1 MKKWSENF
9 NIPLPE
15 CVKCGTCCICASP
28 SASYLTLLEKA
39 AAGEDFARD
48 FFSIFVPYK
57 NIEEVKALYPNII
70 ERSIKSS
77 EIGGSKTKPE
87 DLVFYKCRYYSK
99 EKQCLI
105 YEDRPDLCRDFPG
118 TPYVILGEKCAYY
131 NWAKECRKKY
141 KDLMQELDN
150 LKKYKKE
157 LDNLKYQQKAIKL
170 NYQLKKIPEEYKF
183 MWLCP
188 SMSIISPGKSWFKA
202 YKDKNEKS

>member
-15 CVKCGTCCICASP
+15 CAQCGTCCNCASP
-28 SASYLTLLEKA
+28 SASYLKLLEKA
-39 AAGEDFARD
+39 ALGEDFARD

-57 NIEEVKALYPNII
+57 NIKEVKSLYPTII

-77 EIGGSKTKPE
+77 EQEGSKTKPE
-87 DLVFYKCRYYSK
+87 DLVFYKCMYYSK

-105 YEDRPDLCRDFPG
+105 YEDRPELCRDFPG
-118 TPYVILGEKCAYY
+118 TPHVILGEQCAYY
-131 NWAKECRKKY
+131 NWAMECRTKY
-141 KDLMQELDN
+141 KDLMKELDN

-157 LDNLKYQQKAIKL
+157 LDNLKYQQKAINL
-170 NYQLKKIPEEYKF
+170 NNQLKIIAEEDKF

-188 SMSIISPGKSWFKA
+188 SMSLVSPGTSWIKV
-202 YKDKNEKS
+202 Y